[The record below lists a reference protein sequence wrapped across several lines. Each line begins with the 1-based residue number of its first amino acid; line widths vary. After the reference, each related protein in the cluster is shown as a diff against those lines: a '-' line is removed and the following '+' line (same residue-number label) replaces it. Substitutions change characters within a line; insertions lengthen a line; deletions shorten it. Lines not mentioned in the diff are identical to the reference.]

1 MHTNH
6 DGMHIYIISIGNI
19 ASDSAWTVHFSSWW
33 GGVERRW
40 GEQRWL
46 FRCSTTHLQSKG
58 HHSALPSLHSV
69 FGPGHDP
76 GNFAMWHPM
85 QRLSSEER
93 KQQEEAAKVAGT
105 EEILQKGSLKDEIQQ
120 GSWLK
125 FCSWLKIV
133 TKNCDFQGN
142 SGWLI
147 CWKNGR
153 IFLWI
158 FPLVRRRCSG
168 IDWWIHRGSYW
179 GCLDMFSHTLIP
191 SGHVKQIQVAAKDQ
205 AV

>member
-1 MHTNH
+1 MNRSFFLLM
-6 DGMHIYIISIGNI
+6 GRG
-19 ASDSAWTVHFSSWW
+19 WK
-33 GGVERRW
+33 RW

-105 EEILQKGSLKDEIQQ
+105 EEILQKGSLKEEIQQ
-120 GSWLK
+120 GSWFK

-133 TKNCDFQGN
+133 TNNCGFQMFSGEFRVIDLLKKWQDFLVDFPIG
-142 SGWLI
+142 
-147 CWKNGR
+147 KTA
-153 IFLWI
+153 IFRYR
-158 FPLVRRRCSG
+158 LVNPPRKLLG
-168 IDWWIHRGSYW
+168 
-179 GCLDMFSHTLIP
+179 MFSHTFIP